1 MTRVLVENKAPVV
14 KKPQLTTGI
23 FLKDADLDT
32 VKWVQQQLAKGGYL
46 DRACVDG
53 IDCLKT
59 YGALAKFKQDFY
71 LQYPNAIGPTTL
83 DLLAKIEE
91 KRAGADQPEIP
102 ALQVNEE
109 AGSNTGR
116 STRLPVVGKIYENE
130 MVVAGTHITWGELTR
145 GLTRLPVQTAE
156 FGTTEEVVG
165 RLLTLA
171 KVFGKVRAKFG
182 SPIAINSAYRPPNLK
197 IGALYSQ
204 HKYGR
209 ALDVRPLNGDYD
221 GLIRAI
227 KAVPEVKGIG
237 RGGPGYGF
245 WHMDIRPISK
255 RVYFDC

>member
-1 MTRVLVENKAPVV
+1 M
-14 KKPQLTTGI
+14 
-23 FLKDADLDT
+23 
-32 VKWVQQQLAKGGYL
+32 
-46 DRACVDG
+46 
-53 IDCLKT
+53 
-59 YGALAKFKQDFY
+59 
-71 LQYPNAIGPTTL
+71 
-83 DLLAKIEE
+83 
-91 KRAGADQPEIP
+91 
-102 ALQVNEE
+102 QVNEE

-156 FGTTEEVVG
+156 FGTAEEVVD

-171 KVFGKVRAKFG
+171 KVFGKVRVKFG

-209 ALDVRPLNGDYD
+209 ALDVRPLNGDYK
-221 GLIRAI
+221 GLIQAI
-227 KAVPEVKGIG
+227 EAVPEVKGIG
-237 RGGPGYGF
+237 KGGPSYGF